1 MTREEVVERV
11 STALNSLD
19 EYLATLDGE
28 ALTAAGDVVTAVRA
42 SLEGIADAVPD
53 IEYVAK
59 SDYDKVKEAYRAMIA
74 GREPPEVPDDA
85 EETVETKEETTEE
98 TDPKELEDLIYD
110 S

>member
-28 ALTAAGDVVTAVRA
+28 ALTSAGDVVASVREN
-42 SLEGIADAVPD
+42 LKDIADSVPD

-74 GREPPEVPDDA
+74 GREPPEVPDDV
-85 EETVETKEETTEE
+85 TETKEETTEE

>member
-28 ALTAAGDVVTAVRA
+28 ALIAAGDVVTAVRA

-53 IEYVAK
+53 VEYVAK
-59 SDYDKVKEAYRAMIA
+59 SDYDKVKEAYRAMIS
-74 GREPPEVPDDA
+74 GREPPEVPDDVT
-85 EETVETKEETTEE
+85 ETVETKEETTEE

>member
-74 GREPPEVPDDA
+74 GREPPEIPDDVK
-85 EETVETKEETTEE
+85 ETIETKEE
-98 TDPKELEDLIYD
+98 TDPKEWEDLIYD

>member
-1 MTREEVVERV
+1 MTREEVVEHV

-28 ALTAAGDVVTAVRA
+28 ALTSAGDVVASVREN
-42 SLEGIADAVPD
+42 LKDIADSVPD

-59 SDYDKVKEAYRAMIA
+59 SDYDKVKEAYRDMIA
-74 GREPPEVPDDA
+74 GREPPKVPDDVT
-85 EETVETKEETTEE
+85 ETVDTKEETNEE

>member
-74 GREPPEVPDDA
+74 GREPPKVPDDV
-85 EETVETKEETTEE
+85 EETVVTKEETTEE
-98 TDPKELEDLIYD
+98 TDPKKLEDLIYD

>member
-28 ALTAAGDVVTAVRA
+28 ALTSAGDVVASVREN
-42 SLEGIADAVPD
+42 LKDIAESVPD

-74 GREPPEVPDDA
+74 GREPPD
-85 EETVETKEETTEE
+85 KEETTEE

>member
-28 ALTAAGDVVTAVRA
+28 ALTSAGDVVAKVREN
-42 SLEGIADAVPD
+42 LKDIAEAVPD

-59 SDYDKVKEAYRAMIA
+59 IDYDKVKEAYRAMIA
-74 GREPPEVPDDA
+74 GREPPKVPDDVT
-85 EETVETKEETTEE
+85 ETVETKEETTEE

>member
-28 ALTAAGDVVTAVRA
+28 ALTSAGDVVASVREN
-42 SLEGIADAVPD
+42 LKGIAEAVPD
-53 IEYVAK
+53 VEYVVK

-74 GREPPEVPDDA
+74 GREPPEVPDDVT
-85 EETVETKEETTEE
+85 ETVETKEETTEE
-98 TDPKELEDLIYD
+98 TDPKGLEDLIYD